1 MIKKIFS
8 MFASTRFKTGMK
20 RSSLHVFF
28 IVKVKYSVK
37 NINIDG
43 FAQNVSPFDKFYKCH
58 VYL

>member
-1 MIKKIFS
+1 
-8 MFASTRFKTGMK
+8 MFTSTRSKAGVK
-20 RSSLHVFF
+20 RSSLHVFL

-43 FAQNVSPFDKFYKCH
+43 FAQNVSPFDKFYTCN

>member
-1 MIKKIFS
+1 ML
-8 MFASTRFKTGMK
+8 ASTRFKTGVK
-20 RSSLHVFF
+20 NSSLYVFF

-43 FAQNVSPFDKFYKCH
+43 FAQNVSPFDTFYTCN